1 MEMVTDNS
9 HSKLEVRKSKVT
21 VTRLYNN
28 EIENV
33 PHNFQ
38 MNVHTNY
45 YTNCK
50 STRTMSTQSSFGG
63 SYCNKY
69 PKA

>member
-9 HSKLEVRKSKVT
+9 DSKSEVRKSKVK

-28 EIENV
+28 ETENV
-33 PHNFQ
+33 PNNFQ
-38 MNVHTNY
+38 TNVHTNY

-50 STRTMSTQSSFGG
+50 LTRTTEHAEQFWRIILQ
-63 SYCNKY
+63 
-69 PKA
+69 